1 MDDAELKNSV
11 NSIIEQL
18 REVPSTTTTQNQ
30 LPGVDVSETNLE
42 EFVLKHAGNL
52 VVQAAQTVELMKD
65 YISSAPTADD
75 VSAFAELVNANS
87 SALDVM
93 NKVLLQNKKNTNAVK
108 IKQMDI
114 EGKKENLS
122 TAIGASLLLTREE
135 LMDQLF
141 NKAGVAKVKTI
152 DLEVEDVETEQ

>member
-1 MDDAELKNSV
+1 MDDVELKNSV

-18 REVPSTTTTQNQ
+18 REVPSTVASYNQ
-30 LPGVDVSETNLE
+30 LPDVDVTETNLE

-52 VVQAAQTVELMKD
+52 VIQASQTVELMRD

-75 VSAFAELVNANS
+75 VSAFADLVNANT

-93 NKVLLQNKKNTNAVK
+93 SKVLTQNKKNTNAVK

-114 EGKKENLS
+114 DGKKENLT

-135 LMDQLF
+135 LMEQLF
-141 NKAGVAKVKTI
+141 HGAGVDKVKTI
-152 DLEVEDVETEQ
+152 EVRSESVEE